1 MRPGKL
7 LGLLNR
13 PRDTV
18 SGATAAEYGVV
29 AVAVCAVAAAIAFFF
44 GQDITST
51 FSDLRT
57 TITSGR

>member
-7 LGLLNR
+7 FALHNR
-13 PRDTV
+13 PRATV
-18 SGATAAEYGVV
+18 SGATAVEYGVV
-29 AVAVCAVAAAIAFFF
+29 AVAACAVFAAVVFFF

-57 TITSGR
+57 TITSVR